1 MFVCMAKASEWSQRV
16 AAWQASG
23 LSAREFCVGRD
34 YPAKSL
40 QWWSSRLRHRRV
52 ALPASADAMPLAR
65 VVRRAGEAP
74 PMATSI
80 VVEVSGARVEVRAGV
95 DRAALQLVLEVLSA
109 ASVGGAR

>member
-1 MFVCMAKASEWSQRV
+1 
-16 AAWQASG
+16 
-23 LSAREFCVGRD
+23 
-34 YPAKSL
+34 
-40 QWWSSRLRHRRV
+40 
-52 ALPASADAMPLAR
+52 MPLAR
-65 VVRRAGEAP
+65 VVRRASEAP